1 MPVAVLCEL
10 LEVARS
16 GYYAWRMHKESQR
29 QQENQMLTVAISRIF
44 AESRRTYGSPRV
56 HAKLRQQGHGCNRKR
71 VERLMRQNQWRARPR
86 RGWRP
91 KTTESNHAGP
101 IAPNLLKAST
111 VPKAV
116 NQVWVTDITY
126 LRAAEGWLYLA
137 AVMDL
142 YSRRIIGWSVQETL
156 ETRLPLSALEMAL
169 ATRGKVQ
176 GVIHHSDRGCQY
188 ASQEYRAALTS
199 HRFVASMS
207 RRGNCFDNAA
217 MESFW
222 STLKTEALD
231 QSERLPKA
239 AVRQVIVEYIEAI
252 YNRKRIHSS
261 LGYKAPV
268 DFEHQTN

>member
-1 MPVAVLCEL
+1 MPVAVLCQL
-10 LEVARS
+10 LGVARS
-16 GYYAWRMHKESQR
+16 GYYAWRQHKESPRQR
-29 QQENQMLTVAISRIF
+29 ENQMLTAAIATVF
-44 AESRRTYGSPRV
+44 EESRRTYGSPRV
-56 HAKLRQQGHGCNRKR
+56 HATLRRQGHGCNRKR

-91 KTTESNHAGP
+91 KTTDSHHAGP
-101 IAPNLLKAST
+101 IAPNRLQPSA
-111 VPKAV
+111 VPTAI

-142 YSRRIIGWSVQETL
+142 YSRRIIGWSLQETL
-156 ETRLPLSALEMAL
+156 ETRLPLSALDMAL
-169 ATRGKVQ
+169 ATRGDVQ

-188 ASQEYRAALTS
+188 ASEEYRRALTS
-199 HRFVASMS
+199 HRLVASMS

-231 QSERLPKA
+231 NSQRLPKA
-239 AVRQVIVEYIEAI
+239 AVRQATVEYIEAI

-261 LGYKAPV
+261 LGYQAPV